1 MRESEP
7 SDPFSLFGLPR
18 RYAVDRAALTRA
30 WLAESARRHPDRP
43 GAPPDAAARLA
54 EVNEAKRILDDPEL
68 RADALL
74 RLLGGP
80 AKERDKSLPE
90 GFLAEM
96 MELRQRIEEEV
107 KTEGE
112 PARERWRTWARERG
126 RGHEE
131 RVAGLFESFEKS
143 GDAALLRAVRQVL
156 NAWRYVERL
165 FEQLDPRQ
173 APGPGPG
180 RSA

>member
-1 MRESEP
+1 MREPEP

-18 RYAVDRAALTRA
+18 RYAVDRSALTRA
-30 WLAESARRHPDRP
+30 WLAESARWHPDRP

-54 EVNEAKRILDDPEL
+54 EANEAKRILDDPEL

-107 KTEGE
+107 ESEGE
-112 PARERWRTWARERG
+112 PARERWRSWARQRAREHEGRVAAMFEAFERG
-126 RGHEE
+126 
-131 RVAGLFESFEKS
+131 
-143 GDAALLRAVRQVL
+143 GDGARLRDIRLEL
-156 NAWRYVERL
+156 NAWRYIERL
-165 FEQLDPRQ
+165 MEQLDPRH
-173 APGPGPG
+173 GG
-180 RSA
+180 